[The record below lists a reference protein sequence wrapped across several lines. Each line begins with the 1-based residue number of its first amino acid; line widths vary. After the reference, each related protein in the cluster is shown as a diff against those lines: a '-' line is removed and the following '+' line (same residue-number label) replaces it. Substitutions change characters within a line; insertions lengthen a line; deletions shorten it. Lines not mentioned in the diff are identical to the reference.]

1 MGSDKGGEDRGLGH
15 CLLNHLQE
23 KKTESSDLRI
33 CPTQGNIKNSPMLCN
48 ALDASHQFKRWLS
61 EIGEGWRGQL
71 GMQRF
76 GSVSHLWFTKTR
88 DQCRF
93 WRHAFAAGRR
103 RKKSSVSPLAGMRTA
118 TASAQE
124 HPGGRE
130 GEVLD
135 PGEEYFPPFLRLPK
149 VFLSL
154 FGICRKSYNSALP
167 ACMLHIA
174 IQNFSFLPRYVK
186 KASH

>member
-1 MGSDKGGEDRGLGH
+1 MG
-15 CLLNHLQE
+15 
-23 KKTESSDLRI
+23 KTEVLVTVFSITCKKRKLKLLI
-33 CPTQGNIKNSPMLCN
+33 QEYVPQGNVKNSSPLCN
-48 ALDASHQFKRWLS
+48 ALDASHQFKRRLS

-88 DQCRF
+88 DRCRF

-103 RKKSSVSPLAGMRTA
+103 RKKSSVSPLAGMRDA

-130 GEVLD
+130 GEMLD
-135 PGEEYFPPFLRLPK
+135 PGEEYFSPFLRLPK

-167 ACMLHIA
+167 ACT
-174 IQNFSFLPRYVK
+174 YVAYCYQK
-186 KASH
+186 F